1 MSILVIAEHD
11 NNELKVATLNTV
23 AAAKEIGG
31 DIDILVAGMDCETVA
46 DSASQIPGIGN
57 VLLANKETYKNS
69 LAENIGNLIVEL
81 SDGYTHIMAPATT
94 NLSLIHI

>member
-46 DSASQIPGIGN
+46 DSASQIPGVGN
-57 VLLANKETYKNS
+57 VLLANKETYKKSN
-69 LAENIGNLIVEL
+69 N
-81 SDGYTHIMAPATT
+81 YT
-94 NLSLIHI
+94 